1 MNAITLGREV
11 PKPPANIEAEAALI
25 GAMLIDNGIASR
37 LPNELSADHFFEP
50 LHGRIFGQTMA
61 LIERGGVVTA
71 VTLKPI
77 FETDPA
83 MLAVGGIGYLA
94 QLTGSSAG
102 LIGAYDFARQII
114 DLYSLRQLMAFGQD
128 IAASA
133 ADTSL
138 SVDPQTVV
146 ADAGAKLSVIEQ
158 INLGAASNFSAT
170 PYAWRD
176 PEALPTRE
184 WLLGRWLLRGTVACV
199 IAPGGV
205 GKTTFLTAAA
215 LSLVT
220 GRQFLGKPVWGGRS
234 RVWIWNLED
243 DADELSR
250 SVQAAAKHYGIAPVD
265 LAGLYVDSGLEGRTI
280 CTAAIRDGQFHLFE
294 QVFRQIAQEL
304 KRRQIDA
311 LFLDP
316 FVSSHEVDEND
327 NTRIDRIAKAWARVA
342 RDANCSIVL
351 VHHASKN
358 GSGEVT
364 AQSSRGAS
372 ALVNAARSALVVN
385 RMDETEAQRLGIL
398 ADDRRRYI
406 RVQDDKANRAP
417 AEAADWFRLVGINLE
432 NGEPGDSV
440 GVVEPW
446 SLPDPFDDVSVD
458 DLRNVQKRLTG
469 GDWREN
475 HQAADWVG
483 NLVGEV
489 LEVDISTGPG
499 RAKIRAIVDQWIKSG
514 ALKIEER
521 KDSNRRARKYVVV
534 GVQAPHC
541 STANN

>member
-25 GAMLIDNGIASR
+25 GAILIDNGIALR
-37 LPNELSADHFFEP
+37 LPQELTADHFFEP
-50 LHGRIFGQTMA
+50 LHGRIFQQTMT

-71 VTLKPI
+71 VTLKPV
-77 FETDPA
+77 FEADPA

-114 DLYSLRQLMAFGQD
+114 DLSSLRQLMTFGAN

-133 ADTSL
+133 ADTSA
-138 SVDPQTVV
+138 SVDPQALF
-146 ADAGAKLSVIEQ
+146 ADAEAKLSAIDRA
-158 INLGAASNFSAT
+158 AASNLSAT
-170 PYAWRD
+170 PYKWRE
-176 PEALPTRE
+176 PGELPARE

-205 GKTTFLTAAA
+205 GKTTFLTSAA

-220 GRQFLGKPVWGGRS
+220 GRHLLGKPVWGGKK

-243 DADELSR
+243 DGDELAR
-250 SVQAAAKHYGIAPVD
+250 AIQAAAKHHGIAPADIV
-265 LAGLYVDSGLEGRTI
+265 GLHVDSGLEGRGL
-280 CTAAIRDGQFHLFE
+280 CTATIRDGQFHLYE
-294 QVFRQIAQEL
+294 SVYRHLAREL

-327 NTRIDRIAKAWARVA
+327 NSRIDRIAKAWARVA

-385 RMDETEAQRLGIL
+385 RMDDAEAQRLGIS

-417 AEAADWFRLVGINLE
+417 AEAADWFRLVSVNLD

-458 DLRNVQKRLTG
+458 DLRNVQERMVG
-469 GDWREN
+469 GEWRRDV
-475 HQAADWVG
+475 QAEKWVG
-483 NLVGEV
+483 HLVAEV
-489 LEVDISTGPG
+489 LEIDLATGPG
-499 RAKIRAIVDQWIKSG
+499 KAKVRAIVEQWIRSG
-514 ALKIEER
+514 ALQVEER
-521 KDSNRRARKYVVV
+521 KDGNRKPKKYVVV
-534 GVQAPHC
+534 GEQVHHC
-541 STANN
+541 ATRKT